1 MFVDHLRPT
10 PLTTIQIVVGLWL
23 FGVGLAFI
31 VRGANGQ
38 GAWTVFH
45 DGLSQHTPF
54 SIGGATV
61 LTGLVILCRRARHA
75 GSDRA
80 GDVAQHRD
88 HRPGHR
94 HHALAARRAGLHLR
108 PGGADAR
115 FPFVIALGT
124 SLYLGVHWG
133 PGPRWLDDRTQR
145 ARGVDPAGSLPDRT
159 DRFVVGFVLG
169 GAVGWGSVWAVLA
182 IGPAVQWMLPWFDR
196 PTDGGWQPGRTWQRD
211 AMQTRC

>member
-45 DGLSQHTPF
+45 DGLSQHTPL

-61 LTGLVILCRRARHA
+61 LTGLVILVVVLAMRVRIGLGTLLNIAIIGPA
-75 GSDRA
+75 TDTTLWLLDEPDSIF
-80 GDVAQHRD
+80 
-88 HRPGHR
+88 RPD
-94 HHALAARRAGLHLR
+94 
-108 PGGADAR
+108 GADAR

-159 DRFVVGFVLG
+159 DRFCRRLRAGRRSRLGERVGG
-169 GAVGWGSVWAVLA
+169 LA

-196 PTDGGWQPGRTWQRD
+196 PTDGGWQPGRNVAT
-211 AMQTRC
+211 

>member
-1 MFVDHLRPT
+1 MFVEHLRPT
-10 PLTTIQIVVGLWL
+10 ALTTIQIVVGLWL

-45 DGLSQHTPF
+45 DGLSQHTPL

-61 LTGLVILCRRARHA
+61 LTGLVIL
-75 GSDRA
+75 
-80 GDVAQHRD
+80 VV
-88 HRPGHR
+88 
-94 HHALAARRAGLHLR
+94 ALAMQVRIGLGTLLNIAIIGPATDTTLWLLDEPDSIFVR
-108 PGGADAR
+108 VGLTLAS
-115 FPFVIALGT
+115 PFVIALGS

-133 PGPRWLDDRTQR
+133 PGPRDGLMTGLNE
-145 ARGVDPAGSLPDRT
+145 RGVSIRLARFVIELT
-159 DRFVVGFVLG
+159 AFVVGFVLG

-196 PTDGGWQPGRTWQRD
+196 PTDGGWKPGRYMAT
-211 AMQTRC
+211 

>member
-61 LTGLVILCRRARHA
+61 LTGLVIL
-75 GSDRA
+75 
-80 GDVAQHRD
+80 VVV
-88 HRPGHR
+88 
-94 HHALAARRAGLHLR
+94 LAMRVRIG
-108 PGGADAR
+108 
-115 FPFVIALGT
+115 LGT
-124 SLYLGVHWG
+124 LLNIAIIG
-133 PGPRWLDDRTQR
+133 PATDTTLWLLDDIHTGTQR
-145 ARGVDPAGSLPDRT
+145 SQRQLGYETAR
-159 DRFVVGFVLG
+159 LG
-169 GAVGWGSVWAVLA
+169 LGGRGAVGARGREHARLQRAEGDAKAPRRVLQPANDGAVDAHDVARVVERGDGEGLA
-182 IGPAVQWMLPWFDR
+182 VGR
-196 PTDGGWQPGRTWQRD
+196 PGRR
-211 AMQTRC
+211 